1 MILTENELRLIIRQ
15 ILLEAQETDEED
27 SEAIEEEPMGD
38 ESKVGKAYKI
48 AKTAYSF
55 V

>member
-1 MILTENELRLIIRQ
+1 MILTENQLRLIIRQ
-15 ILLEAQETDEED
+15 IILESKHVEEEPE
-27 SEAIEEEPMGD
+27 SEDEEPMGD
-38 ESKVGKAYKI
+38 ESKLGKAYKI